1 MVSFP
6 LSLSRLGSG
15 KETRMKIN
23 YLRYGG
29 IGLALAGLS
38 AGGYV
43 VVNGAAQPSGVVAK
57 QAAATPSATSLARRL
72 GGRTAGSY
80 VDRTTG
86 RTVVT
91 VTSQADAALVR
102 AAGKVPKVVRYSGT
116 DLSTVTA
123 TLRTAKLGTGTGWGV
138 NPKTDAVSVWADT
151 TVRGAQLTKLRTL
164 LAAQGAK
171 VRFQRLSTPL
181 RTLAQPVG
189 GDAIFGGQVRCS
201 LGFNVH
207 QGSTP
212 FFVTAGHCG
221 NAAGTW
227 FADQAHTTLLGDTV
241 KSTFPGH
248 DFSLVSLQ
256 TAGVSAVDLFN
267 GSAAQITTA
276 GDPVVGERVT
286 RSGSTSGVH
295 SGTVLALNTTVN
307 FEEGTVTGM
316 IETNVCAEPGDS
328 GGPLFAGTTAL
339 GLTSGGSG
347 DCTQGGITFFQPITQ
362 ALTTLGVEIG
372 DPTQGQGSASPAPS
386 ATPSP
391 TATPTATTTPRRKH
405 HRHHPRS

>member
-1 MVSFP
+1 
-6 LSLSRLGSG
+6 
-15 KETRMKIN
+15 MKIK

-38 AGGYV
+38 AGGYAV
-43 VVNGAAQPSGVVAK
+43 ISNAAEPSGVVAR
-57 QAAATPSATSLARRL
+57 QAAATPATRSLAQRL

-80 VDRTTG
+80 LDRATG

-91 VTSQADAALVR
+91 VTDQTDAALVR
-102 AAGKVPKVVRYSGT
+102 AAGKVPKMVRYSGT
-116 DLSTVTA
+116 DLTAVTA
-123 TLRTAKLGTGTGWGV
+123 KLRTAALGAGTGWGV
-138 NPKTDAVSVWADT
+138 NPRTDAVSVWADP
-151 TVRGAQLTKLRTL
+151 TVAGARLTKLRTL
-164 LAAQGAK
+164 LAGQGAR
-171 VRFQRLSTPL
+171 VHFQKLSTPL
-181 RTLAQPVG
+181 CTLAQPVG
-189 GDAIFGGQVRCS
+189 GDPIFGGQVRCS

-227 FADQAHTTLLGDTV
+227 FSDQAHTTLLGDTV

-248 DFSLVSLQ
+248 DFSLVSLK
-256 TAGVSAVDLFN
+256 TAGLSAVDLFN

-276 GDPVVGERVT
+276 GDPVVGEKVT

-295 SGTVLALNTTVN
+295 SGSVLALNTTVN
-307 FEEGTVTGM
+307 FAEGTVTGM

-362 ALTTLGVEIG
+362 ALTTLGVQIG
-372 DPTQGQGSASPAPS
+372 DPASGQGSTSPAPS
-386 ATPSP
+386 ASATPS
-391 TATPTATTTPRRKH
+391 ATPTRRH
-405 HRHHPRS
+405 RRHHPRW